1 MTLIHLYTIHHTPHI
16 YTIELKKR
24 NYPKISLNPSV
35 NRTTLLHLI
44 HTSESQYFQILNY
57 MYSMIEKIKSM
68 RRIKK
73 DLLRKE
79 YDDIRDRIQHES
91 DRFIGKFTM

>member
-1 MTLIHLYTIHHTPHI
+1 
-16 YTIELKKR
+16 
-24 NYPKISLNPSV
+24 
-35 NRTTLLHLI
+35 
-44 HTSESQYFQILNY
+44 
-57 MYSMIEKIKSM
+57 MIEKIKSI

-91 DRFIGKFTM
+91 DRFIGKFTMQFTNTCYWCRILNKYHACLLYTGYVHPHVCTLHSVFTLNYLYTLCIQR

>member
-1 MTLIHLYTIHHTPHI
+1 
-16 YTIELKKR
+16 
-24 NYPKISLNPSV
+24 
-35 NRTTLLHLI
+35 
-44 HTSESQYFQILNY
+44 
-57 MYSMIEKIKSM
+57 MIEKIKSM